1 MKGDRRSSKPC
12 TSSSRTRCRSHR
24 RRASSA
30 ALAAGLGRS
39 ARRMPPTRLLVEP
52 DVLHAPTV
60 GDAVDH
66 DRQPFHIGLPAAAT
80 SIVKNDWP
88 GAVLCQLPFDLPNEL
103 LSLFLIGLS
112 RLLIDQPVDLR
123 TAMTI
128 VVQIPAATIEQVKV
142 LVGIGAA
149 SREVEADDIVLS
161 HDLGEPKGAVDCVEL
176 AINIDLL

>member
-30 ALAAGLGRS
+30 ALAAGLGKS

-88 GAVLCQLPFDLPNEL
+88 GPVLCQLPFDLPNNL
-103 LSLFLIGLS
+103 PALFLIALC
-112 RLLIDQPVDLR
+112 RLLFDQLADLR
-123 TAMTI
+123 TAVTVI
-128 VVQIPAATIEQVKV
+128 IQISAAPIEQVKV
-142 LVGIGAA
+142 
-149 SREVEADDIVLS
+149 
-161 HDLGEPKGAVDCVEL
+161 
-176 AINIDLL
+176 

>member
-1 MKGDRRSSKPC
+1 MAISNA
-12 TSSSRTRCRSHR
+12 TSIYTSLTDVT
-24 RRASSA
+24 
-30 ALAAGLGRS
+30 
-39 ARRMPPTRLLVEP
+39 RRMPPTRLLVEP

-88 GAVLCQLPFDLPNEL
+88 GTVLCQLPFDLPNDL

-112 RLLIDQPVDLR
+112 RLLIDQLVDLR

-128 VVQIPAATIEQVKV
+128 VVQIPAATVKQVKV

-149 SREVEADDIVLS
+149 SREVEADDIILS